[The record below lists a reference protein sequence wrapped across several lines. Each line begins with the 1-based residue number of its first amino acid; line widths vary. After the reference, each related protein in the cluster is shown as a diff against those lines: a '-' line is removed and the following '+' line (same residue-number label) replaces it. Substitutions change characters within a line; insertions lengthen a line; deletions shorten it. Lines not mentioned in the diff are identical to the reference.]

1 MQKKQVFCSLYSW
14 RCCNFSMMTSQL
26 LCRSV
31 GSKRWFHFQLAARGS
46 QPSCQSLGGIDRWN
60 QAPWVFPDATSWF
73 ISNWRLEHGLKYDML
88 LLYIY
93 IVTYVELRWYKPS
106 LKSLF
111 EYVFKQIKLFL
122 FNKCEKNMHRTGL
135 FFSLFYKPSISGF
148 RSKFDLAQRII
159 PRKMLFV
166 FNTCV
171 FGSSNIP

>member
-1 MQKKQVFCSLYSW
+1 ML
-14 RCCNFSMMTSQL
+14 QL
-26 LCRSV
+26 FHDDFTTTV
-31 GSKRWFHFQLAARGS
+31 PKRWFQALVPLPAGSSRFSAIMPEPWRDRSMKPSSMGFPRCNELIYKQLKT
-46 QPSCQSLGGIDRWN
+46 W
-60 QAPWVFPDATSWF
+60 TWF
-73 ISNWRLEHGLKYDML
+73 EIWYVVTI
-88 LLYIY
+88 YIY

-122 FNKCEKNMHRTGL
+122 FNKCEKTMHRTGL